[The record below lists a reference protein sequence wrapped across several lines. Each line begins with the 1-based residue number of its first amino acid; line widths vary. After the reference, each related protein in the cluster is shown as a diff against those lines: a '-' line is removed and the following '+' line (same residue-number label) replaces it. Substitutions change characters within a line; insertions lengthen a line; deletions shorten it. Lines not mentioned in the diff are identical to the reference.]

1 MLQVYEG
8 QVLYR
13 SEVRGQV
20 YKVSSAPD
28 KEVADNQWH
37 NVTVTVKGEFYH
49 CPNIKIQGINYIQV
63 LDEV

>member
-49 CPNIKIQGINYIQV
+49 CPNIKI
-63 LDEV
+63 